1 MVKLLRFTSEDNNG
15 VFTSTLD
22 QELRIPKNAKIAL
35 ASVAL
40 EIQRDELVIDN
51 SNHDI
56 SFQIVDG
63 ATRNIALSHTDGNND
78 RPLLYNST
86 NYEVLFDDMILQ
98 MNEAIGSIGID
109 LHIEHGSEI
118 GKQAEIK
125 KDRNGKV
132 EIKLQSAL
140 SLPYGSQLDSNTPT
154 NLLDGVQ
161 KKTVVVTKPTSAE
174 AILMANTTTAQG
186 NDSYKCT
193 TSHTH
198 PMARGCGVHR
208 FRFKSLQNNGATA
221 VRGGA
226 SISLHET
233 NPTTYMNKREMTKD
247 DITIGIKAAS
257 AFDAGGNQ
265 IGVYHVKRS
274 IDADFSVTTT
284 PITAS
289 GDVAATKDFVSL
301 EIVGNIIRGVIY
313 QDAGVDGSG
322 DELPTI
328 AKVLFF
334 EQYDNKPLYASYSLH
349 GAGKVA
355 ATPTYGC
362 RIDQLKYTPDP
373 FLSQFDPKLSILP
386 ITEGKDL
393 TNSTPIRQSSVPSK
407 FVINFTGNDL
417 SEFLGYGTPR
427 QPATD
432 FITARLECIFTA
444 QNVFKSAVI
453 NDCFMIEMLNLSVES
468 YDFHSTQRK
477 RKNILAVLP
486 FDDTSD
492 KCIFQPNTLAYLD
505 LFNKDDYFTS
515 EIKLRIIRGD
525 YGTVEL
531 SGLSTVVIY
540 LQ

>member
-22 QELRIPKNAKIAL
+22 QELKIPKNAKIAL

-56 SFQIVDG
+56 SFQILDG

-78 RPLLYNST
+78 RPLLYNSN
-86 NYEVLFDDMILQ
+86 NYQILFDDVILQ
-98 MNEAIGSIGID
+98 MNDAIGSIGVGQ
-109 LHIEHGSEI
+109 HIEHGSEI

-140 SLPYGSQLDSNTPT
+140 SLPYGSQLLTNTPLKVLPEAAGLIKCLEIVNPT
-154 NLLDGVQ
+154 DSTTVLL
-161 KKTVVVTKPTSAE
+161 
-174 AILMANTTTAQG
+174 ANTATAQG

-193 TSHTH
+193 TSQTH

-208 FRFKSLQNNGATA
+208 FRLKSLQNNGASA

-233 NPTTYMNKREMTKD
+233 NPSTYMNKRDMTKD
-247 DITIGIKAAS
+247 DIKYGIKAAA

-265 IGVYHVKRS
+265 IGVYHTKS
-274 IDADFSVTTT
+274 PAGGADFTVTTI
-284 PITAS
+284 PISAS
-289 GDVAATKDFVSL
+289 GADSTKDFVSL
-301 EIVGNIIRGVIY
+301 EIVGNIIRGVVY
-313 QDAGVDGSG
+313 RDDGIN
-322 DELPTI
+322 PTI
-328 AKVLFF
+328 ATVLFF

-349 GAGKVA
+349 GAGTVS

-362 RIDQLKYTPDP
+362 RIDQLRYTPDP

-393 TNSTPIRQSSVPSK
+393 TNSTPTRQSPVATK
-407 FVINFTGNDL
+407 HLLNFTGNDL

-432 FITARLECIFTA
+432 FITAKLECVFTA

>member
-56 SFQIVDG
+56 SFQILDS

-86 NYEVLFDDMILQ
+86 NYQVLFDDMILQ
-98 MNEAIGSIGID
+98 MNDAIGSVGVGQ
-109 LHIEHGSEI
+109 HIEHGSEI

-140 SLPYGSQLDSNTPT
+140 SLPYGSQLLTNTPLKVLPEAAGLIKCLEIVNPT
-154 NLLDGVQ
+154 DSTTVLL
-161 KKTVVVTKPTSAE
+161 
-174 AILMANTTTAQG
+174 ANTATAQG

-193 TSHTH
+193 TSQTH

-208 FRFKSLQNNGATA
+208 FRFKSLQNNGAST

-233 NPTTYMNKREMTKD
+233 NPSTYMNKRDMTKD
-247 DITIGIKAAS
+247 DIKYGIKAAA

-265 IGVYHVKRS
+265 VGVYHTKS
-274 IDADFSVTTT
+274 PAGGADFTVTTI
-284 PITAS
+284 PISAS
-289 GDVAATKDFVSL
+289 GADSTKDFVSL
-301 EIVGNIIRGVIY
+301 EIVGNIVRGVVY
-313 QDAGVDGSG
+313 RDDGVGN
-322 DELPTI
+322 PTV
-328 AKVLFF
+328 ATVLFF

-349 GAGKVA
+349 GAGTVS

-362 RIDQLKYTPDP
+362 RIDQLRYTPDP

-393 TNSTPIRQSSVPSK
+393 TNSTPTRQSPVSTK
-407 FVINFTGNDL
+407 HLLNFTGNDL

-525 YGTVEL
+525 YGSVEL